1 MIGQIDMLK
10 TKSNKKKLNKKILL
24 IITICLILFGLLL
37 FILETFNVTHFV
49 NKPKV
54 IDQTPV
60 VLIDNN
66 TPTTEQKAAG
76 EIQKKA
82 SKEVTN
88 NDLGISI
95 TSINTSIDPIQIRSI
110 ISGAVSN
117 SGNCTLELIK
127 GDIIILKTSETYAL
141 PSSSTCK
148 GFDINKSELSIGLWQ
163 IKLTV
168 NMGSKESSITD
179 SFNLE

>member
-1 MIGQIDMLK
+1 MK
-10 TKSNKKKLNKKILL
+10 TN
-24 IITICLILFGLLL
+24 
-37 FILETFNVTHFV
+37 
-49 NKPKV
+49 NKPAKISRPIKIASIV
-54 IDQTPV
+54 LIVLSSIGLGFIFLEKFGITNFTNQPKAV
-60 VLIDNN
+60 ESNNNQVLIDNN
-66 TPTTEQKAAG
+66 PPTTDQKAAG
-76 EIQKKA
+76 ELQKKEA
-82 SKEVTN
+82 NSATTN

-95 TSINTSIDPIQIRSI
+95 TSINTSTDPIQIRSI

-168 NMGSKESSITD
+168 NMESKESSITD